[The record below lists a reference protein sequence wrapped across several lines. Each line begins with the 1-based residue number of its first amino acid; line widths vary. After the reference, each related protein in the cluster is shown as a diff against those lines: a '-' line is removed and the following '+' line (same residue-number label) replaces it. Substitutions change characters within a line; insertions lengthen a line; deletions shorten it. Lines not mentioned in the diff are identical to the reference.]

1 MLTISAKNL
10 NYSNFKLKAGSNP
23 AFFLAYERK
32 KILMVCLGNIC
43 RSPLAEGILAE
54 KCKHLPV
61 FVHSAGTSAY
71 HIGEAPDI
79 RSQHIASVNQINIS
93 DQRARVLKP
102 IDIETFDIIYVMDE
116 SNYTNTLKLVKN
128 TNDKFKIDFI
138 MNVLNPGRN
147 INVPYPYLGG
157 DEGFNI
163 IYNLLNDS
171 CEEIKI
177 QLSFNDSHDILSD
190 IGDIPGADDDGNE
203 FELDLTVTS
212 SELKDAIGPV
222 FQQATDICKEL
233 LKRNNLQGSDLS
245 TILLVGGPTYSPI
258 LRGMLKDQICP
269 NVNTSI
275 DPMTAVASGAAL
287 FASTKDIP
295 AKHQKRDKTKIQ
307 LDLKYEELF
316 YPY

>member
-177 QLSFNDSHDILSD
+177 QLEKEFN
-190 IGDIPGADDDGNE
+190 A
-203 FELDLTVTS
+203 
-212 SELKDAIGPV
+212 
-222 FQQATDICKEL
+222 
-233 LKRNNLQGSDLS
+233 
-245 TILLVGGPTYSPI
+245 
-258 LRGMLKDQICP
+258 
-269 NVNTSI
+269 
-275 DPMTAVASGAAL
+275 
-287 FASTKDIP
+287 
-295 AKHQKRDKTKIQ
+295 
-307 LDLKYEELF
+307 
-316 YPY
+316 